1 MKKLIVMTIF
11 VLSAGAIV
19 SCKKDDDKK
28 GSAPPTTTTPT
39 PGTGRAVLHYGTD
52 SLVIQGA
59 AGATDDLGNMIIAI
73 QDATVSSHAF
83 SIALNVNDLPNSTT
97 TYNLTTS
104 AATGANEA
112 LMEFSWIGSSILDW
126 SSDSNSGTVTLTVSG
141 NQVSCT
147 FNNVPLQ
154 PSAFYNTGAYD
165 QVGYATGTLTFTK

>member
-1 MKKLIVMTIF
+1 MKRVTLMMMF
-11 VLSAGAIV
+11 VLAAGIMV
-19 SCKKDDDKK
+19 SCKKDDKK
-28 GSAPPTTTTPT
+28 NGSAPPTTTTPT
-39 PGTGRAVLHYGTD
+39 PGTGRAVLHYGSD

-59 AGATDDLGNMIIAI
+59 AGATDDLGYMIIAI

-126 SSDSNSGTVTLTVSG
+126 SSDSSSGTATLTVNG
-141 NQVSCT
+141 NQVSCA

-154 PSAFYNTGAYD
+154 PSEFYNTGAYD